1 MKEKKLSFFKKLKT
15 SIFDFDGYQELAAE
29 NISRTIGYI
38 VLLMLIFSILT
49 SLAFLYNF
57 SQQVADV
64 KDYINN
70 EISEIKYENYQ
81 LTVIPNNGE
90 EITEYNIEIEK
101 INLNDKTKNIV
112 FKITDEN
119 LLNKT
124 GGIVQGMSGSPIIQ
138 DNKIIGAVT
147 HVIVNDCT
155 KGYGIFITNMLEE
168 AEN

>member
-1 MKEKKLSFFKKLKT
+1 MGQLKK
-15 SIFDFDGYQELAAE
+15 I
-29 NISRTIGYI
+29 RT
-38 VLLMLIFSILT
+38 VL
-49 SLAFLYNF
+49 
-57 SQQVADV
+57 
-64 KDYINN
+64 
-70 EISEIKYENYQ
+70 
-81 LTVIPNNGE
+81 NGE